1 MQKNVPKYAPDF
13 VRTVSVWAQSAGRE
27 VAYPLCGDRRTLLW
41 YANQRAVEYHPAL
54 VRAGNFE
61 QPDVLV
67 LDVDPPP
74 GPATRAVAARAE
86 RLEPGLATT
95 AFLREDRGGKVLIDA
110 AAMHDGKR
118 RARARR
124 ERGAAGS
131 SGHDG

>member
-54 VRAGNFE
+54 VRAGHFE

-74 GPATRAVAARAE
+74 GPR
-86 RLEPGLATT
+86 PGP
-95 AFLREDRGGKVLIDA
+95 
-110 AAMHDGKR
+110 
-118 RARARR
+118 
-124 ERGAAGS
+124 
-131 SGHDG
+131 

>member
-1 MQKNVPKYAPDF
+1 M
-13 VRTVSVWAQSAGRE
+13 
-27 VAYPLCGDRRTLLW
+27 AYPLCGDRRTLLW

-54 VRAGNFE
+54 VRAGHFE

-124 ERGAAGS
+124 ERGRVFRARRVSGAGPGGSVAAPAALTVPAA
-131 SGHDG
+131 